1 MGSHRFPLPW
11 SPRSDSLDRCT
22 SHEDRWSDFLRQ
34 RAKGGKRGFVLSV
47 GGLPL
52 WRAKLRAVAPHLK
65 AFGGGGILNA
75 VSIGEDHTHHLI
87 GPLSHARAAA
97 STMLRLFLVTQ
108 TK

>member
-47 GGLPL
+47 GALACQASRR
-52 WRAKLRAVAPHLK
+52 RASFEQRSLGQVPRATPDAKVDPQ
-65 AFGGGGILNA
+65 
-75 VSIGEDHTHHLI
+75 S
-87 GPLSHARAAA
+87 A
-97 STMLRLFLVTQ
+97 SA
-108 TK
+108 